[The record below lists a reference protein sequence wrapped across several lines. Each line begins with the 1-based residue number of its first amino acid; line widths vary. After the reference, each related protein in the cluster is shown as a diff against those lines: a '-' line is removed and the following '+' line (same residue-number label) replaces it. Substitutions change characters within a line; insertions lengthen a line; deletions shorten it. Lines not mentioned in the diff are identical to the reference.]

1 MPSQTTVEINHLNPL
16 ASDPSPIRRQGHA
29 LRGLAILLLALP
41 ALIVHGAS
49 KNSFDLSGALVPA
62 DEILAGGPP
71 RDGIPAIDRP
81 RFVAAA
87 QATGL
92 RPSDRVLGLNYRGI
106 SKAYPIAI
114 LNWHE
119 IVNDRFDDKAVVI
132 SFCPL
137 CGTGMAFSARTRGQ
151 SYHFGVSGL
160 LYNSDVLFYDRETA
174 SLWSQ
179 LLAQAVS
186 GPLKGTHL
194 TQLPLTHT
202 TWRDW
207 RKRHQ
212 DTLVLSRDTGYR
224 RDYDRDPYAG
234 YTDSRGIFFPVRHK
248 DPRFH
253 PKARVLGIAIAG
265 RYKAYPFSELA
276 RSPGVVED
284 RFATK
289 NIRILYDKRSQSA
302 SAQDEDGRE
311 LVSTTG
317 FWFAWYA
324 FHPNTLVYRYQ
335 PETQESP

>member
-1 MPSQTTVEINHLNPL
+1 MT
-16 ASDPSPIRRQGHA
+16 
-29 LRGLAILLLALP
+29 GLVLLLLALP
-41 ALIVHGAS
+41 ALSVCGAT
-49 KNSFDLSGALVPA
+49 KNGFDLSGALVPA
-62 DEILAGGPP
+62 GEILSGGPP
-71 RDGIPAIDRP
+71 RDGIPAIDQP
-81 RFVAAA
+81 RFIAAA
-87 QATGL
+87 ESHAL
-92 RPSDRVLGLNYRGI
+92 RPSDRVLGLSYQGI

-119 IVNDRFDDKAVVI
+119 IVNDRFGEQAVVI

-186 GPLKGTHL
+186 GPLKGTRL
-194 TQLPLTHT
+194 SQLPLTHT

-207 RKRHQ
+207 QKRHP
-212 DTLVLSRDTGYR
+212 DSLVLSRDTGYR
-224 RDYDRDPYAG
+224 RDYNRDPYAG
-234 YTDSRGIFFPVRHK
+234 YTDSQGIFFPVRHK

-253 PKARVLGIAIAG
+253 PKARVLGIVIDG
-265 RYKAYPFSELA
+265 QYKAYPFSELA
-276 RSPGVVED
+276 RAPGVIED
-284 RFATK
+284 RLATK
-289 NIRILYDKRSQSA
+289 NIRILYDERSQSA
-302 SAQDEDGRE
+302 SAQDKDGRE

-324 FHPNTLVYRYQ
+324 FHPDTLVYRYR
-335 PETQESP
+335 PETQDIP